1 MARMNASQINSLR
14 ILINLRV
21 NEGKALGI
29 NDVDAHKVFNAIK
42 HSTSYGL
49 NAHELVF
56 VANICIEFNHI

>member
-1 MARMNASQINSLR
+1 MARLTVSQLNGLR
-14 ILINLRV
+14 TLINLRV
-21 NEGKALGI
+21 NEGKTLGI

-56 VANICIEFNHI
+56 VTNIRIEFNHI